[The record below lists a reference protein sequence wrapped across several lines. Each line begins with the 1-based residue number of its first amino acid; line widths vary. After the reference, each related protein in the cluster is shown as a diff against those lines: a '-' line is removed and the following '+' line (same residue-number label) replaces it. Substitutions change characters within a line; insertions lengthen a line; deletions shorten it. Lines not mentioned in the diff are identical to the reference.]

1 MVTKPAEKPVKEL
14 IRDILDLEAAL
25 NQAIRGKPEVVR
37 LAIIAVLGRGHILIE
52 DVPGVGKTTL
62 ARALAKGIGAS
73 FSRIQFTSDMLPA
86 DIIGVS
92 VYDAKS
98 SEFKFHQGPIFAHVV
113 LGDEINRT
121 TPRTQSALL
130 EAMSEGSVS
139 VDQTTTR
146 LPDPFIVLATQNPKE
161 HHGTYPLPESQMDR
175 FMLRLT
181 IGYPDADEEL
191 SIVQDFGS
199 SDAVDVVPQ
208 ILSADLLRSYQDAV
222 SRVVLKDSVGRGLLR
237 LVRATREHPEILL
250 GVSPRGAIA
259 LSRAAQARAFME
271 QRDFVTSEDVRSLM
285 LAVFCHRI
293 QLAAGQ
299 QQAGREREEA
309 ILLEILEQIPVQ

>member
-1 MVTKPAEKPVKEL
+1 MVTQPAEKPVKEL
-14 IRDILDLEAAL
+14 IRDVLDLEAAL
-25 NQAIRGKPEVVR
+25 NQAIRGKPEAVR

-86 DIIGVS
+86 DILGVS

-98 SEFKFHQGPIFAHVV
+98 SEFKFHKGPIFAHVV

-139 VDQTTTR
+139 VDQTTSQ

-181 IGYPDADEEL
+181 IGYPDPDEEL
-191 SIVQDFGS
+191 SIIQDFGS
-199 SDAVDVVPQ
+199 SDAVDVVPE

-222 SRVVLKDSVGRGLLR
+222 SRVSLKDSVGRGLLR

-285 LAVFCHRI
+285 LAVFSHRI
-293 QLAAGQ
+293 QLAGGQ
-299 QQAGREREEA
+299 QQAGREREDA
-309 ILLEILEQIPVQ
+309 VLLEILEQIPVQ

>member
-1 MVTKPAEKPVKEL
+1 MVTKPAEKPAKDL
-14 IRDILDLEAAL
+14 ARDVLELEAAL
-25 NQAIRGKPEVVR
+25 NRAIRGKPEAVR
-37 LAIIAVLGRGHILIE
+37 LAVIAVLGRGHILIE

-86 DIIGVS
+86 DILGVS

-98 SEFKFHQGPIFAHVV
+98 TEFKFHEGPVFAHVV

-130 EAMSEGSVS
+130 EAMSEGSIS
-139 VDQTTTR
+139 VEQTTR
-146 LPDPFIVLATQNPKE
+146 KLPDPFIVLATQNPKE

-181 IGYPDADEEL
+181 LGYPDPEEEL
-191 SIVQDFGS
+191 SIVQDFGA
-199 SDAVDVVPQ
+199 SDAVDVVPE

-222 SRVVLKDSVGRGLLR
+222 SRVALKDSVGRDLLK

-259 LSRAAQARAFME
+259 LSRAAQARAFLE
-271 QRDFVTSEDVRSLM
+271 QRDFVTSEDVRALM
-285 LAVFCHRI
+285 LAVFSHRI
-293 QLAAGQ
+293 QLSAGQ
-299 QQAGREREEA
+299 QQTGREREEA
-309 ILLEILEQIPVQ
+309 VLLEILEQTPVQ